1 MSLSLSSRG
10 ETHWVSLE
18 GGSMVL
24 DVTAQDRRKHH
35 PRARPDENSLH
46 GPCPAIHRASS
57 KILLCA
63 QVAFRAQ
70 LECTSAGVKNS
81 LA

>member
-18 GGSMVL
+18 GGRIVF
-24 DVTAQDRRKHH
+24 DVTAQDKRKHN
-35 PRARPDENSLH
+35 PRTRLDENSLH
-46 GPCPAIHRASS
+46 GPCLAIHCASS